1 MEKEELESL
10 KKENDKLEY
19 DLVSKQNIYIEQ
31 LQNKI
36 KELENKLDIQTICG
50 YPVEDVI
57 KILSAIDIER
67 EYDIKFTMDNLQKF
81 IELYQKE
88 QTEMLKEAFSKIN
101 YEWPPGG
108 KEIKIQP
115 FNNSGVKDFRKIE
128 DTNE

>member
-1 MEKEELESL
+1 MKKEELESL

-36 KELENKLDIQTICG
+36 KELEDKLDIQTICG

-101 YEWPPGG
+101 YE
-108 KEIKIQP
+108 
-115 FNNSGVKDFRKIE
+115 
-128 DTNE
+128 

>member
-67 EYDIKFTMDNLQKF
+67 KYDIRFTMDNLQKF

-115 FNNSGVKDFRKIE
+115 FRKIE

>member
-50 YPVEDVI
+50 YPIEEAI
-57 KILSAIDIER
+57 QILSALTIER
-67 EYDIKFTMDNLQKF
+67 VYDIKFTMDNLNKF
-81 IELYQKE
+81 VNLYQKE
-88 QTEMLKEAFSKIN
+88 QTEMLKDILK
-101 YEWPPGG
+101 
-108 KEIKIQP
+108 KQLKQLIKL
-115 FNNSGVKDFRKIE
+115 
-128 DTNE
+128 